1 MTATSS
7 LVKTIWQPWSAN
19 GPKPRRVWGNDGITC
34 PCIAADGRDGTD
46 ARVALAID
54 LTGRPLATWTPM
66 AGALELILAMGSLRA
81 K

>member
-1 MTATSS
+1 M
-7 LVKTIWQPWSAN
+7 
-19 GPKPRRVWGNDGITC
+19 RVWGNYGITC

-54 LTGRPLATWTPM
+54 LTISPLATWTPM
-66 AGALELILAMGSLRA
+66 ARALELILATGASGA

>member
-1 MTATSS
+1 MMATSS
-7 LVKTIWQPWSAN
+7 LVKTIWQPWSTN
-19 GPKPRRVWGNDGITC
+19 GLKPTRVWGNDGITC
-34 PCIAADGRDGTD
+34 PCIAADGRDGMD

-66 AGALELILAMGSLRA
+66 AGALELILATGASGA